1 MVFYFGRYD
10 ISCDKNLNLP
20 GGWKNVGLISMLQH
34 IDTFFWKFFSIN
46 LPKQWLEAKMANKI
60 KSSNSSCTFLTSVR
74 LTFVW
79 ALKYG
84 HKNIWM
90 VTQKLMHMYG
100 LTITQRTHSLLTL
113 NIHND
118 WGRHTLPH
126 KHVKLF
132 ICWPILIEAASP
144 VRWGS
149 PSASLLL
156 PFFLLLLFM
165 SLQIVSTQSFVL
177 YPPPSRFC
185 IGWAEPTFLI
195 VHLQEIQSSHQTW
208 PPRPIYPCSLLFFS
222 LTFSFLLCTSSSS
235 LCSSAHWVWRTEG
248 WDLRV
253 MLSEDFDQEES

>member
-1 MVFYFGRYD
+1 
-10 ISCDKNLNLP
+10 
-20 GGWKNVGLISMLQH
+20 
-34 IDTFFWKFFSIN
+34 
-46 LPKQWLEAKMANKI
+46 
-60 KSSNSSCTFLTSVR
+60 
-74 LTFVW
+74 
-79 ALKYG
+79 
-84 HKNIWM
+84 
-90 VTQKLMHMYG
+90 MHMYG

-113 NIHND
+113 IIHND

-149 PSASLLL
+149 PSVSASLLL

-177 YPPPSRFC
+177 YQPPSRFC

-208 PPRPIYPCSLLFFS
+208 PPRPIYPCSLLFSAS
-222 LTFSFLLCTSSSS
+222 LSPSSSVRPLFFS
-235 LCSSAHWVWRTEG
+235 ASSVKDRGLGPAGDAEWRLWSGRKLRKVADRLLELIICSRKGRTVAQSVKQTVEA
-248 WDLRV
+248 V
-253 MLSEDFDQEES
+253 HYK